1 MNNLNSLIIE
11 GVVKGEPH
19 REEVGASKR
28 MYFTVEVARYYK
40 TRDGNDATELSQFK
54 VVAYGFLSTLSLKDG
69 VGVRIVGRLKQNTW
83 VDGGVTHSEVQ
94 VVAEHIEIRGGKNG
108 KAN

>member
-1 MNNLNSLIIE
+1 MNNLNSLILE
-11 GVVKGEPH
+11 CVVIGEPH
-19 REEVGASKR
+19 KVEVGASNR

-54 VVAYGFLSTLSLKDG
+54 VVAYGHMSTLPLKDG
-69 VGVRIVGRLKQNTW
+69 MGVRIVGRLKQNSW

-94 VVAEHIEIRGGKNG
+94 VVAEHIEMRAK
-108 KAN
+108 K

>member
-19 REEVGASKR
+19 KEEVGTSKR

-54 VVAYGFLSTLSLKDG
+54 VVAYGHMSTLPLKDG
-69 VGVRIVGRLKQNTW
+69 VGVRIVGRLKQNKWTGS
-83 VDGGVTHSEVQ
+83 DGVSHSEVQ
-94 VVAEHIEIRGGKNG
+94 VVAEHIEIRKS
-108 KAN
+108 K

>member
-1 MNNLNSLIIE
+1 MNNLNSLILE

-19 REEVGASKR
+19 KEEVGTSKR

-54 VVAYGFLSTLSLKDG
+54 VVAYGLTSTLPLKDG
-69 VGVRIVGRLKQNTW
+69 LGIRLVGRLRQNTW
-83 VDGGVTHSEVQ
+83 VDGGVSHSEVQ
-94 VVAEHIEIRGGKNG
+94 VVAEHIEMRAK
-108 KAN
+108 K

>member
-1 MNNLNSLIIE
+1 MNMLNSLIIE

-19 REEVGASKR
+19 NEEVGASNR

-54 VVAYGFLSTLSLKDG
+54 VVAYGCMSTLPLKDG
-69 VGVRIVGRLKQNTW
+69 VGVRLVGRLRQNTW
-83 VDGGVTHSEVQ
+83 ISDGVTHSEVQ
-94 VVAEHIEIRGGKNG
+94 IVAEHIEIRKI
-108 KAN
+108 K

>member
-19 REEVGASKR
+19 NEEVGASKR

-54 VVAYGFLSTLSLKDG
+54 VVAYGHMSTLPLKDG
-69 VGVRIVGRLKQNTW
+69 MGVRLVGRLKENKWT
-83 VDGGVTHSEVQ
+83 DGDGVAHSEVQ
-94 VVAEHIEIRGGKNG
+94 VVAEHIEIRKS
-108 KAN
+108 K

>member
-19 REEVGASKR
+19 NEEVGASNR

-40 TRDGNDATELSQFK
+40 TRDGNDSTELSQFK
-54 VVAYGFLSTLSLKDG
+54 VVAYGRMCGAPLKDG
-69 VGVRIVGRLKQNTW
+69 SELRLVGRLKQVTW
-83 VDGGVTHSEVQ
+83 EENSVTHSEVQ
-94 VVAEHIEIRGGKNG
+94 IVAEHIEMRAK
-108 KAN
+108 K

>member
-1 MNNLNSLIIE
+1 MINSVILE

-19 REEVGASKR
+19 KVEVGASNR

-54 VVAYGFLSTLSLKDG
+54 VVAYGHMSTLPLKDG

-83 VDGGVTHSEVQ
+83 VDGGVRHSEVQ
-94 VVAEHIEIRGGKNG
+94 VVAEHIEVKRTK
-108 KAN
+108 

>member
-1 MNNLNSLIIE
+1 MNNINSLILE

-19 REEVGASKR
+19 NEEVGASVR

-40 TRDGNDATELSQFK
+40 TRDGNLATELSQFK
-54 VVAYGFLSTLSLKDG
+54 VVAYGRMCDTPLKDG
-69 VGVRIVGRLKQNTW
+69 SEVRLVGRLKQNTW

-94 VVAEHIEIRGGKNG
+94 IVAEHIEIRKS
-108 KAN
+108 K

>member
-1 MNNLNSLIIE
+1 MNMLNSLILE

-19 REEVGASKR
+19 NEEVGASNR

-54 VVAYGFLSTLSLKDG
+54 VVAYGRMTSAPLKDG
-69 VGVRIVGRLKQNTW
+69 SEIRLVGRLKQNTW

-94 VVAEHIEIRGGKNG
+94 VVAEHIEIRKT
-108 KAN
+108 K

>member
-1 MNNLNSLIIE
+1 MANNLNSLILE

-19 REEVGASKR
+19 NEEVGASNR

-54 VVAYGFLSTLSLKDG
+54 VVAYGHMSTLPLKDG

-83 VDGGVTHSEVQ
+83 TDSEGVSHSEVQ
-94 VVAEHIEIRGGKNG
+94 VVAEHIEMRAK
-108 KAN
+108 K

>member
-1 MNNLNSLIIE
+1 MNNLNSLILE

-19 REEVGASKR
+19 NEEVGASNR
-28 MYFTVEVARYYK
+28 LYFNVEVARYYK

-54 VVAYGFLSTLSLKDG
+54 VVAYGHMSTLPLKDG

-94 VVAEHIEIRGGKNG
+94 VVAEHIEVKRTK
-108 KAN
+108 

>member
-19 REEVGASKR
+19 NEEVGASNR

-40 TRDGNDATELSQFK
+40 TRDGNDATERSQFK
-54 VVAYGFLSTLSLKDG
+54 VVAYGRMCGTPLKDG
-69 VGVRIVGRLKQNTW
+69 SEVRLVGRLRQSVWST
-83 VDGGVTHSEVQ
+83 DGVTHSEVQ
-94 VVAEHIEIRGGKNG
+94 IIAEHIEIKYT
-108 KAN
+108 K

>member
-1 MNNLNSLIIE
+1 MNNLNSLILE

-19 REEVGASKR
+19 NEEVGVSNR
-28 MYFTVEVARYYK
+28 LYFTVEVARYYK

-54 VVAYGFLSTLSLKDG
+54 VVAYGHMSTLRLKDG

-94 VVAEHIEIRGGKNG
+94 VVAEHIEVKRTM
-108 KAN
+108 

>member
-1 MNNLNSLIIE
+1 MNNLNSLILE

-19 REEVGASKR
+19 NEEVGASNR
-28 MYFTVEVARYYK
+28 LYFTVEVARYYK

-54 VVAYGFLSTLSLKDG
+54 VVAYGFMSTLPLKDG

-83 VDGGVTHSEVQ
+83 VDGDVSHSEVQ
-94 VVAEHIEIRGGKNG
+94 VVAEHIEIRKS
-108 KAN
+108 K

>member
-19 REEVGASKR
+19 NEEVGASKR

-54 VVAYGFLSTLSLKDG
+54 VVAYGRMCDTPLKDG
-69 VGVRIVGRLKQNTW
+69 MGVRIVGRLKQNTW
-83 VDGGVTHSEVQ
+83 VDGGVTHSEVL
-94 VVAEHIEIRGGKNG
+94 VVAEHIEVRKS
-108 KAN
+108 K

>member
-1 MNNLNSLIIE
+1 MNNLNSLILE

-19 REEVGASKR
+19 NEEVGTSKR

-54 VVAYGFLSTLSLKDG
+54 VVAYGCMSTLPVKDG

-83 VDGGVTHSEVQ
+83 IDAGVTHSEVQ
-94 VVAEHIEIRGGKNG
+94 IVAEHIEFRAK
-108 KAN
+108 K

>member
-1 MNNLNSLIIE
+1 MNNLNSLILE

-19 REEVGASKR
+19 NEEVGASNR
-28 MYFTVEVARYYK
+28 LYFTVEVARYYK

-54 VVAYGFLSTLSLKDG
+54 VVAYGHMCDTPLKDG
-69 VGVRIVGRLKQNTW
+69 MGVRLVGRLKQNTW

-94 VVAEHIEIRGGKNG
+94 VVAEHIEVKRTK
-108 KAN
+108 

>member
-19 REEVGASKR
+19 KEEVGASNR
-28 MYFTVEVARYYK
+28 MFFTVEVARYYK
-40 TRDGNDATELSQFK
+40 TRDGNDGTELSQFK
-54 VVAYGFLSTLSLKDG
+54 VVVYGRMCDTPIKDG
-69 VGVRIVGRLKQNTW
+69 VGIRVVGRLKQNTW
-83 VDGGVTHSEVQ
+83 ASDGVSHSEVQ
-94 VVAEHIEIRGGKNG
+94 IVAEHIEIRGGRNG